1 VRNHQ
6 LDSDNA
12 AIAEKFGRE
21 QDLKSSLRED
31 QDRSLWRIAKEGQT
45 KTNKFAIGMQ
55 GDRETA
61 LNSFND
67 NVSIPQGRQHQI
79 DLMLPHQQVY
89 DETIEESALSRGQRP
104 PLFIPDY
111 VNNDFFAEENFLKQ
125 PQAHRVFDAA
135 GNDVFVGS
143 SSKFSFPST
152 FFFSTGIV
160 CCSFISFFLFL
171 YHYSPQTHREPLLTE
186 RSSLV

>member
-1 VRNHQ
+1 M
-6 LDSDNA
+6 
-12 AIAEKFGRE
+12 
-21 QDLKSSLRED
+21 KSSLRED

-67 NVSIPQGRQHQI
+67 NVSIPQRRQHQI

-125 PQAHRVFDAA
+125 P
-135 GNDVFVGS
+135 
-143 SSKFSFPST
+143 
-152 FFFSTGIV
+152 
-160 CCSFISFFLFL
+160 
-171 YHYSPQTHREPLLTE
+171 
-186 RSSLV
+186 